1 MNKKQKTMLARII
14 AALIIYIP
22 LYVISKKFE
31 INIWLEL
38 VLFLVPYAIAGYDI
52 VIKSFKS
59 IKSKELFDEN
69 QLMLIASVGA
79 FATQECAEA
88 VAVILFYQVGELF
101 QSVAVER
108 SRSSISDLM
117 DICPEYA
124 NIEKDGEITAV
135 DPDDVSVGDTIVIK
149 AGEKVPLDCKV
160 IKGSSN
166 INTAAL
172 TGESAPVFVS
182 EGSELLSGSING
194 DGVLYAEVLK
204 EFEDSAVTKILEL
217 VENASEKK
225 APTENFITKFA
236 KYYTPTVVIAAFI
249 LAVVPPIFVGNFAE
263 WIKRACTFLVISCPC
278 ALVISI
284 PMGFFGGI
292 GGASRNGI
300 LIKGSF
306 VIENLAQLKTA
317 AFDKTGTIT
326 KGSFA
331 VTDVLTSEGEDKDSV
346 LLVAAAAECASTH
359 PIAVSIR
366 NACKEEPDA
375 SSVTDIKEIAGKGIS
390 AIFNN
395 EQVFAGNRSLLIDNG
410 IDAPENEN
418 SDCTV
423 VYVAKSG
430 KYLGSVLISDE
441 IKETSPKAISE
452 LKKAGVKKTVMLTG
466 DKKSAA
472 EAIAKK
478 AGIDEVHAGLLPEN
492 KVEEVEALLKSE
504 SAKEKLAFVGD
515 GINDAPVLMRADV
528 GVAMGAIGS
537 DAAIEAADIVIVD
550 DNLLKLPLAVKI
562 AHKTMRIVKT
572 NIVFALGVKAIVLI
586 LGALGIASMWLAV
599 FADVGVAIIAILNAM
614 RALSTK
620 NLK

>member
-69 QLMLIASVGA
+69 QLMLVASVGA

-108 SRSSISDLM
+108 SRNSISDLM
-117 DICPEYA
+117 NICPEYA
-124 NIEKDGEITAV
+124 NIEKDGEIITV
-135 DPDDVSVGDTIVIK
+135 DPDDVSVDDTIVIK

-225 APTENFITKFA
+225 AHTENFITKFA
-236 KYYTPTVVIAAFI
+236 KYYTPTVVIAALL
-249 LAVVPPIFVGNFAE
+249 LAVVPPIFVGNLAE
-263 WIKRACTFLVISCPC
+263 WVKRACTFLVISCPC

-331 VTDVLTSEGEDKDSV
+331 VTDVLAGEGEDKDSV

-359 PIAVSIR
+359 PIALSISK
-366 NACKEEPDA
+366 ACKEEPDA

-466 DKKSAA
+466 DKKSVA

-572 NIVFALGVKAIVLI
+572 NIVFALGVKAIVLV

>member
-14 AALIIYIP
+14 AALIIYIS

-31 INIWLEL
+31 INIWIEL

-69 QLMLIASVGA
+69 QLMLVASVGA

-108 SRSSISDLM
+108 SRNSISDLM
-117 DICPEYA
+117 NICPEYA
-124 NIEKDGEITAV
+124 NIEKDGEIITV

-225 APTENFITKFA
+225 AHTENFITKFA
-236 KYYTPTVVIAAFI
+236 KYYTPMVVIAALL
-249 LAVVPPIFVGNFAE
+249 LAVVPPIFVGNLAE
-263 WIKRACTFLVISCPC
+263 WVKRACTFLVISCPC

-331 VTDVLTSEGEDKDSV
+331 VTDVLTGEGEDKDSV

-366 NACKEEPDA
+366 KACKEEPDA

-466 DKKSAA
+466 DKKSVA

-572 NIVFALGVKAIVLI
+572 NIVFALGVKAIVLV

>member
-1 MNKKQKTMLARII
+1 MNKKQKRMLARII
-14 AALIIYIP
+14 VALIIYIP
-22 LYVISKKFE
+22 LFIASKKLE
-31 INIWLEL
+31 MNVWLEL
-38 VLFLVPYAIAGYDI
+38 VLFLVPYALAGYDI
-52 VIKSFKS
+52 VLKSFKS
-59 IKSKELFDEN
+59 VKSKELFDEN
-69 QLMLIASVGA
+69 QLMLIASIGA
-79 FATQECAEA
+79 FATKEFSEA

-108 SRSSISDLM
+108 SRNSISELM

-124 NIEKDGEITAV
+124 NIEKNGEITAV

-149 AGEKVPLDCKV
+149 AGEKIPLDCRV
-160 IKGSSN
+160 IKGSSS

-172 TGESAPVFVS
+172 TGESAPVSVS
-182 EGSELLSGSING
+182 VGSELLSGCING

-225 APTENFITKFA
+225 ASTENFITKFA
-236 KYYTPTVVIAAFI
+236 KYYTPTVVTAALI
-249 LAVVPPIFVGNFAE
+249 LAVVPPIFVGNWAE

-331 VTDVLTSEGEDKDSV
+331 VTGVIPQEGESEESV
-346 LLVAAAAECASTH
+346 LVAAAAAECASTH

-366 NACKEEPDA
+366 SACKKSIDA
-375 SSVTDIKEIAGKGIS
+375 SLVTDIKEIAGKGVS
-390 AIFNN
+390 ARFEN
-395 EQVFAGNRSLLIDNG
+395 ETLLVGNRALLLDSKIDV
-410 IDAPENEN
+410 PEIGDG
-418 SDCTV
+418 DCTV
-423 VYVAKSG
+423 IYVAKDSKYSG
-430 KYLGSVLISDE
+430 AVLISDE
-441 IKETSPKAISE
+441 IKETSATALSKLKA
-452 LKKAGVKKTVMLTG
+452 AGVKKTVMLTG
-466 DKKSAA
+466 DKKSVADS
-472 EAIAKK
+472 IAKK
-478 AGIDEVHAGLLPEN
+478 VEIDEVHAGLLPEN
-492 KVEEVEALLKSE
+492 KVEAVEALLKNE
-504 SAKEKLAFVGD
+504 GQKEKLAFVGD

-562 AHKTMRIVKT
+562 AHKTMRIVKS
-572 NIVFALGVKAIVLI
+572 NIVFALGVKAIVLV

-599 FADVGVAIIAILNAM
+599 FADVGVAILAILNSM

-620 NLK
+620 RLK